1 MGTVQIVIIL
11 SMLGVNSLFAGFELA
26 LASVSLGRLRGLA
39 EQGRRGAGAA
49 LAMKARMEASLAV
62 VQIGMTLATS
72 IAAAT
77 GGAEAGEFITPW
89 IEEAFGAPHQLAYV
103 LAIALVVL
111 PLSALMIVVGELVP
125 KTLGI
130 KHPEWVCLT
139 LSPIMRVAAWV
150 FYPPVLA
157 FEAVTR
163 GIVRLVER
171 RLPESM
177 GRPYEIGL
185 AELRAQTNALRT
197 GRIIGAEQ
205 ERIILGASDLSTTK
219 VKDIAVAPGEI
230 VMLNA
235 DAPLTDHFVIVHLEA
250 YTRFPVTERPG
261 DPQGIIGYV
270 NLKELIFL
278 AKMFPTN
285 PSLRQI
291 TRRLIEVSPEA
302 KVGDAFARMM
312 REHAHLALVRDE
324 AGAVGGII
332 TLEDILEE
340 VVGDI
345 QDEFDRIPRHITAAG
360 SQWVVGGGATLARLR
375 EATARADLGAPEP
388 PETAFTDW
396 ARRHHPAPVRGGDSI
411 VIGAAR
417 ILIRKVRRQ
426 RILEALL
433 EFGPEGQAPSAD
445 NT

>member
-1 MGTVQIVIIL
+1 MGTVQIAIIL
-11 SMLGVNSLFAGFELA
+11 AMLAVNSLFAGYELA

-39 EQGRRGAGAA
+39 EQGRRGAATA
-49 LAMKARMEASLAV
+49 LAMKGRMEASLAV
-62 VQIGMTLATS
+62 VQIGITLAGA

-77 GGAEAGEFITPW
+77 GGAGAGEFIAPW
-89 IEEAFGAPHQLAYV
+89 LETFFGTSHQLAYV
-103 LAIALVVL
+103 LAIALVVI
-111 PLSALMIVVGELVP
+111 PLSALTIVVGELVP
-125 KTLGI
+125 KTIAI
-130 KHPEWVCLT
+130 KHSEWVCLA
-139 LSPIMRVAAWV
+139 LSPAIRVIAWI

-163 GIVRLVER
+163 FIVRLVER
-171 RLPESM
+171 RMPASM

-205 ERIILGASDLSTTK
+205 ERIILGASNLSTIK
-219 VKDIAVAPGEI
+219 VKDILVAPGEI
-230 VMLNA
+230 VMLSA

-250 YTRFPVTERPG
+250 YTRFPVTEAPG

-285 PSLRQI
+285 PSIRQI

-312 REHAHLALVRDE
+312 REHVHLALVRGDD
-324 AGAVGGII
+324 GAVGGII

-345 QDEFDRIPRHITAAG
+345 QDEFDRIPRHITPAG
-360 SQWVVGGGATLARLR
+360 AQWVVGGGASLARLR
-375 EATARADLGAPEP
+375 EATGRADLGAPEG

-396 ARRHHPAPVRGGDSI
+396 ARRHHPEPLHGGDAI
-411 VIGAAR
+411 IIEGAR

-433 EFGPEGQAPSAD
+433 EFPAPGQAISD
-445 NT
+445 CK

>member
-1 MGTVQIVIIL
+1 
-11 SMLGVNSLFAGFELA
+11 
-26 LASVSLGRLRGLA
+26 
-39 EQGRRGAGAA
+39 
-49 LAMKARMEASLAV
+49 
-62 VQIGMTLATS
+62 
-72 IAAAT
+72 
-77 GGAEAGEFITPW
+77 
-89 IEEAFGAPHQLAYV
+89 
-103 LAIALVVL
+103 LAIAVVVI
-111 PLSALMIVVGELVP
+111 PLSALMIVIGELVP

-130 KHPEWVCLT
+130 KHPEWVCLA
-139 LSPIMRVAAWV
+139 LSPVMRATAWI

-157 FEAVTR
+157 FEAITR
-163 GIVRLVER
+163 LIVRLVER
-171 RLPESM
+171 RMPASM
-177 GRPYEIGL
+177 GKPYEIGL
-185 AELRAQTNALRT
+185 AELRAQTYALRT

-205 ERIILGASDLSTTK
+205 ERIILGASNLSTMR
-219 VKDIAVAPGEI
+219 VKDIAVAPDEI
-230 VMLNA
+230 VMLSA

-250 YTRFPVTERPG
+250 YTRFPVTQTPG

-291 TRRLIEVSPEA
+291 TRRLLEISPEA

-312 REHAHLALVRDE
+312 REHVHLALVREED
-324 AGAVGGII
+324 GAVGGII

-345 QDEFDRIPRHITAAG
+345 QDEFDRIPRHITSAG

-388 PETAFTDW
+388 GEITFTDW
-396 ARRHHPAPVRGGDSI
+396 ARHHHPEPLRGGDTI
-411 VIGAAR
+411 DIDGAR

-433 EFGPEGQAPSAD
+433 EFPAP
-445 NT
+445 